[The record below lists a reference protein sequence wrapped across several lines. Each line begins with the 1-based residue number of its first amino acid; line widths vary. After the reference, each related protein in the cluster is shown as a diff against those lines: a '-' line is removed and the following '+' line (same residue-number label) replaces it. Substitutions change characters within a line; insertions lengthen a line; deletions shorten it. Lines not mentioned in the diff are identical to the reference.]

1 MDLNCENMENVFADF
16 LRIKLEKLIEKKNN
30 FKMNLHFHEEFKKI
44 FNFCI
49 NFFLKKICIFAIES
63 SWLNKREKININDL
77 LNNIYLEKFFKD
89 PKLIFENR
97 KNIQSFLNKITL
109 VKKKKKKNFSNDYFK
124 NKNAEL

>member
-1 MDLNCENMENVFADF
+1 MYHNCETMANVFADF
-16 LRIKLEKLIEKKNN
+16 LRIKLENLIEKKSNL
-30 FKMNLHFHEEFKKI
+30 KMNLHFHEEFKKI

-49 NFFLKKICIFAIES
+49 NFFLKKICRFAIES
-63 SWLNKREKININDL
+63 SWLNNREKININDL